1 MRYLAA
7 CDFGGEPMN
16 DRAISGGE
24 PPIDV
29 QIIGVTRSF
38 GSVVAVKNVSIS
50 IHKGE
55 FFSLLGPS
63 GCGKT
68 TTLRIIGGFEEL
80 DSGEVRLQGKRID
93 GALPHKR
100 NTNMVFQQLALFPH
114 LTVSENVAFG
124 LKLKRMNRD
133 QIARKVQDALAL
145 VSLNELGE
153 RGIHQLSG
161 GQQQR
166 VAIARA
172 LVNEPAVLL
181 LDEPLGALDVKL
193 RAQLQI
199 ELKAIQQRL
208 GTTFIFVTHDQREAF
223 AMSDRLALMK
233 DGEIEQIGTPREL
246 YDHPA
251 SRFVATFVGDT
262 NLFDGPVVETNA
274 DGLAFVD
281 ADGFR
286 FAVNAPGF
294 TRGDAIC
301 CSVRPEHIT
310 LKRCAGGEGVNSC
323 VVKSVVF
330 QGALVKVTAE
340 ACNGRLIEAQM
351 LNRGESDRLAPGE
364 HVSLSWPE
372 DLVAVLTK

>member
-29 QIIGVTRSF
+29 QITGVTRSF

-50 IHKGE
+50 IRKGE

-93 GALPHKR
+93 GVPPHKR

-124 LKLKRMNRD
+124 LKLKRMNND
-133 QIARKVQDALAL
+133 QIARKVEDALAL
-145 VSLNELGE
+145 VSLNDYGE

-193 RAQLQI
+193 RAQLQT

-208 GTTFIFVTHDQREAF
+208 GTTFIFVTHDQGEAF

-262 NLFDGPVVETNA
+262 NLFDGTVVETNA

-310 LKRCAGGEGVNSC
+310 LKRCAD
-323 VVKSVVF
+323 
-330 QGALVKVTAE
+330 TAK
-340 ACNGRLIEAQM
+340 ASTPGSSSRLSF
-351 LNRGESDRLAPGE
+351 RVRS
-364 HVSLSWPE
+364 SKWPPKPATA
-372 DLVAVLTK
+372 D